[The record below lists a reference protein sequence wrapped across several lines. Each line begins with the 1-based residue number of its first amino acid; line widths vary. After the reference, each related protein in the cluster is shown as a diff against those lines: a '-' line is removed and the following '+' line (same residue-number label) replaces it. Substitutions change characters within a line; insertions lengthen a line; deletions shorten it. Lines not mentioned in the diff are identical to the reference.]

1 MSEVNFDFHGKNF
14 VVAGA
19 SSGIG
24 KQIALELLAA
34 GANVLAVARR
44 KAILDESFA
53 DYAGQV
59 VTAALDVR
67 QPEAWD
73 AVLPAFVA
81 AHGKLHGSVYS
92 AGVNRLNPLRMFDEG
107 LAHEVMDTNFWGA
120 IEALRRITR
129 PSCIQAPSS
138 HVWIAS
144 TAGHRGAAAQSAYS
158 ASKGALTAAMRCV
171 IHEIARKGHRLNA
184 VSPAWVETE
193 LTKGVEQ
200 GIGGESAKK
209 QRLLLGVG
217 QPEDVSGVV
226 LFLLSD
232 RARWMTGSDVIVDG
246 GYLSV

>member
-1 MSEVNFDFHGKNF
+1 MSEINFDFHGKNF
-14 VVAGA
+14 VIAGA

-24 KQIALELLAA
+24 KQIALELLAS
-34 GANVLAVARR
+34 GANVLVVARR
-44 KAILDESFA
+44 KALLDEIYV
-53 DYAGQV
+53 DYAGQA

-67 QPEAWD
+67 QPEQWD
-73 AVLPAFVA
+73 EVLSAFVA
-81 AHGKLHGSVYS
+81 EKGKLHGSVYA
-92 AGVNRLNPLRMFDEG
+92 AGVNGLNLIRTLDEDM
-107 LAHEVMDTNFWGA
+107 AHCVMDTNFWGA
-120 IEALRRITR
+120 IEALRKITR
-129 PSCIQAPSS
+129 PANIQPGSA

-144 TAGHRGAAAQSAYS
+144 TAGHRGAAAQSIYS

-184 VSPAWVETE
+184 VSPAWVETP
-193 LTKGVEQ
+193 LTQEVEH
-200 GIGGESAKK
+200 GIGGETAKK

-246 GYLSV
+246 GYLAS